1 MSKEYIKTISLIAE
15 IKELSYSFIVGKMK
29 SLGIE
34 GLVTSHGSILM
45 QLYSKGPCR
54 MADIAKQINRKKN
67 TVTTLVNKLVDH
79 GYVEI
84 TTDLN
89 DHRVKIVSLTAKGL
103 ATKDDFFAISDELIE
118 TTFAGITETERLE
131 IYESLKKLKQNLK

>member
-1 MSKEYIKTISLIAE
+1 MSKEYRKTISLIAE
-15 IKELSYSFIVGKMK
+15 IKEKSYSFIVSKMK

-45 QLYSKGPCR
+45 MLYSKGPCR
-54 MADIAKQINRKKN
+54 MADIAQQINRKKN
-67 TVTTLVNKLVDH
+67 TVTTLINKLVDH

-84 TTDLN
+84 TPDLN

-103 ATKDDFFAISDELIE
+103 GTKDAFFAISEELIA
-118 TTFAGITETERLE
+118 TTFNGIEEAQRFE
-131 IYESLKKLKQNLK
+131 IYESLKKIKENLS